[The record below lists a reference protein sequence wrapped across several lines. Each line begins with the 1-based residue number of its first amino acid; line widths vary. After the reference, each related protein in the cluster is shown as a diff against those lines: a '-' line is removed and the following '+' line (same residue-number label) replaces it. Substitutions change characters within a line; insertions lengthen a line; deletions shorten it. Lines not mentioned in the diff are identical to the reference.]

1 MDHSALVN
9 LVVEESLSK
18 PPACS
23 VCGGKMHVLGWSNG
37 KEEYACSKIKP
48 SNQAGDTR
56 PFDPNHYEKSRVKIP
71 FGVDQEKLRTK
82 LAEAFGQ
89 VEAETEKRIR
99 DEYAA
104 MHKQAAQEKT
114 TEKPAEPVPS
124 EASKAKPRTTK
135 GEKVSEL
142 PKS

>member
-9 LVVEESLSK
+9 QVVEDSLAK
-18 PPACS
+18 PPSCS

-89 VEAETEKRIR
+89 VEAEAEKRIR
-99 DEYAA
+99 DEYAE
-104 MHKQAAQEKT
+104 MHKR
-114 TEKPAEPVPS
+114 PAEEKAAETTVPS
-124 EASKAKPRTTK
+124 EASKDAKKKPRTTA
-135 GEKVSEL
+135 GEKL
-142 PKS
+142 PDPAKS